1 MAIGHHRTHV
11 NLLPDFDPF
20 ELLGVDASADGA
32 TIDRAYKA
40 RIRFVHPDIAGIAG
54 LDETKRLN
62 VAREWLLDPD
72 LRAQLPKPSPRWG
85 VHRRARRAEPP
96 PPPPAPPPQPPPPSS
111 HPPPPKPPPP
121 PHGSARSQDTSW
133 YWDGAAAPPTRPT
146 WAYDAALDDPL
157 TFDYG
162 APSERLRA
170 FFGSIR
176 SLTSDE
182 RARVTYSLG
191 EQPPLFFDDFG
202 EVISERMWARSD
214 ALGDA
219 IERVWQERLDEAPP
233 LLFPRGRVFGNG
245 IVVANAY
252 AQWLLLGDAIRQ
264 KTRDPAAATALATR
278 CAAPWDASVGHARY
292 AGRQAEVVECLD
304 AARTMSLN
312 SATRLSKAWERD
324 MGNYLFGRP
333 GEDWFPGALDR
344 PRPDLVGAR
353 LAAVDA
359 SRVEPPDDLPYP
371 LRNGFRC
378 GLRLTAYVLAL
389 DSASETGR
397 DYLRPWRDAMDG
409 SPSFIDRARWG
420 LPLD

>member
-1 MAIGHHRTHV
+1 M
-11 NLLPDFDPF
+11 NQLPDFDPF
-20 ELLGVDASADGA
+20 ELLGLDASADAA

-72 LRAQLPKPSPRWG
+72 LRLQLPKPSPRWG

-96 PPPPAPPPQPPPPSS
+96 PQPPASPPSS
-111 HPPPPKPPPP
+111 HPSPPPP
-121 PHGSARSQDTSW
+121 PPPPGSTRSRDTSW

-146 WAYDAALDDPL
+146 WTYDPALDDPL

-162 APSERLRA
+162 AWSEPLRA
-170 FFGSIR
+170 FFESIR
-176 SLTSDE
+176 TLTSDE

-191 EQPPLFFDDFG
+191 EEPPLFFEDFG
-202 EVISERMWARSD
+202 EVISERMWARSE

-219 IERVWQERLDEAPP
+219 IERVWRERLDEAPP

-252 AQWLLLGDAIRQ
+252 AQWILLGDAIRQ
-264 KTRDPAAATALATR
+264 KTRDPATATALATR
-278 CAAPWDASVGHARY
+278 CAAPWDASIGHARY
-292 AGRQAEVVECLD
+292 ADRQAEVVGCLD

-312 SATRLSKAWERD
+312 SATRLSRAWERD

-344 PRPDLVGAR
+344 LRPDLVSAR

-359 SRVEPPDDLPYP
+359 SRVEPPADLPYP

-420 LPLD
+420 MPLD